1 MNILNVVGDTLG
13 QVFGYLLWFFFDLF
27 NNYAIAIVLFT
38 IIIKV
43 LVFPFDLK
51 SRKANAKTSR
61 FSAKTREIQKKYA
74 NNKQKMNEELAKLYQ
89 EEGASPMKGCM
100 PMLFPMFAFFGVWT
114 AIVKPLTNMFHIS
127 ADKVNS
133 AIEYLSSI
141 PGISRT
147 FSAQYAQLEV
157 IKLFPS
163 VSDKLTMFSD
173 QEISNILD
181 FNTGFKFLGTDL
193 FAIPANSGFSSMVWI
208 WPVLCAAT
216 MILSVHLGTK
226 MGQGT
231 DIPQQ
236 GCVKLTPY
244 IMSIP
249 FVLFVF
255 YAPVALGLYYLV
267 SNILSVVQNVII
279 AKFFSPSM
287 INTKEEAARIAL
299 REIEESKVKRI

>member
-1 MNILNVVGDTLG
+1 MNILNVIGDALG
-13 QVFGYLLWFFFDLF
+13 QIFGYVLWFFFDLF

-38 IIIKV
+38 IIIKI

-89 EEGASPMKGCM
+89 EEGANPMKGCM
-100 PMLFPMFAFFGVWT
+100 PTIFPMFAFFGVWT
-114 AIVKPLTNMFHIS
+114 AIVKPLTNMFHIPVGE
-127 ADKVNS
+127 VNA
-133 AIEYLSSI
+133 AIDYLSSI
-141 PGISRT
+141 PGISKA

-163 VSDKLTMFSD
+163 VSDKLTMFNA

-181 FNTGFKFLGTDL
+181 FNTGFKFLGSDL
-193 FAIPANSGFSSMVWI
+193 FAIPAASSFSSMAWI

-216 MILSVHLGTK
+216 MILSVKLGTK
-226 MGQGT
+226 LAQG
-231 DIPQQ
+231 PEMPRP
-236 GCVKLTPY
+236 GCVNLMPY

-249 FVLFVF
+249 FILLVF
-255 YAPVALGLYYLV
+255 YAPIALGLYYLV
-267 SNILSVVQNVII
+267 SNILSIVQNIII

>member
-1 MNILNVVGDTLG
+1 MNILNVVGDALG
-13 QVFGYLLWFFFDLF
+13 QIFGYLLWFFFDLF

-51 SRKANAKTSR
+51 SRKANAKTTR

-89 EEGASPMKGCM
+89 EEGSPMKGCM

-127 ADKVNS
+127 ADKVNA

-141 PGISRT
+141 PGISKT

-163 VSDKLTMFSD
+163 VSDKLTMFSE

-193 FAIPANSGFSSMVWI
+193 FAIPANSSFSSMVWI
-208 WPVLCAAT
+208 WPVLCAVT
-216 MILSVHLGTK
+216 MILSVYLGTR
-226 MGQGT
+226 MGQGS
-231 DIPQQ
+231 DVPQP

-249 FVLFVF
+249 FVFFVF

-299 REIEESKVKRI
+299 REIEEAKVKRI